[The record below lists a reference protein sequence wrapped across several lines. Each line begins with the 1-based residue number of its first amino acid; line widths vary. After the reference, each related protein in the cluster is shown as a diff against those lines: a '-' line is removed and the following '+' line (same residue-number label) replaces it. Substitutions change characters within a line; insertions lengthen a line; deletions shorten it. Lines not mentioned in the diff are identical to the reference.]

1 MNTKHIEVLGAD
13 KAHCT
18 KFKTTMPVTLGKDD
32 AEKAKGDFVMTAYTG
47 QAIPRWWGML
57 AIDLAGIRSAA
68 KMPILRE
75 HYRDRIVGH
84 SKESWTDGPFFVS
97 GTFSKVTADASEVRG
112 LAEEGFP
119 WQASVGIE
127 AKKVMV
133 LNEGAEM
140 VVNGEVITGPADVWM
155 ESEVFE
161 TSFVSL
167 GADDNTSVAVF
178 SGFNEDEAPGGPERD
193 SDPGATYNLNRS
205 EDMEF
210 TIENLKAKAP
220 DLLKKIQ
227 DDARAEALSQGAE
240 NERARIKGVQNA
252 CLSGHEALVETLM
265 WDGKSTEADAALAIV
280 QAEKKVRGD
289 KKADLA
295 ADSIPP
301 VAVVSPQVPKKEEA
315 KTKQDAVL
323 GKEAFEAD
331 AALSAEFGK
340 DYESYKAF
348 AEAAEKGLVKFR
360 KSNG

>member
-1 MNTKHIEVLGAD
+1 MKHIEVLGAD
-13 KAHCT
+13 KARCT
-18 KFKTTMPVTLGKDD
+18 KFKAVMPVTLSKDD
-32 AEKAKGDFVMTAYTG
+32 AEKAKGDFIMTAYTG
-47 QAIPRWWGML
+47 QVIPQWWGML
-57 AIDLAGIRSAA
+57 AIDLAGIRATA

-84 SKESWTDGPFFVS
+84 SKESWTDGPFYVS
-97 GTFSKVTADASEVRG
+97 GTFSKVTEDAKEVCG

-127 AKKVMV
+127 PKKVMV

-178 SGFNEDEAPGGPERD
+178 SGFNEDDAPGGPEG
-193 SDPGATYNLNRS
+193 SSGAGAAYNLNRS
-205 EDMEF
+205 EEMEF
-210 TIENLKAKAP
+210 TIENLTAKAP

-227 DDARAEALSQGAE
+227 DDSRAESLAQGAE
-240 NERARIKGVQNA
+240 NERARIRGVQNA
-252 CLSGHEALVETLM
+252 CLAGHETLIETLM

-295 ADSIPP
+295 ADAIPP
-301 VAVVSPQVPKKEEA
+301 VIVVEPQAPKKAEA
-315 KTKQDAVL
+315 KTEQDEIL

-331 AALSAEFGK
+331 AELSAEFGK

-348 AEAAEKGLVKFR
+348 AEAAGKGLVKFR